1 MMERGGRNGST
12 NGPTATAFLIP
23 IQALPISRLTLRPLV
38 SMDITAEI
46 DHPDGLRS
54 RMISIVV
61 HTLGSEYLD
70 ASLVA
75 SRRSG
80 DGGEMPKGY
89 VRASLEPRST
99 PSYPFLTARSS

>member
-1 MMERGGRNGST
+1 
-12 NGPTATAFLIP
+12 
-23 IQALPISRLTLRPLV
+23 
-38 SMDITAEI
+38 MDITAEI

-70 ASLVA
+70 APLVA

-80 DGGEMPKGY
+80 DGGEMPEGY
-89 VRASLEPRST
+89 RSRATRAAFYS
-99 PSYPFLTARSS
+99 

>member
-1 MMERGGRNGST
+1 
-12 NGPTATAFLIP
+12 
-23 IQALPISRLTLRPLV
+23 
-38 SMDITAEI
+38 
-46 DHPDGLRS
+46 
-54 RMISIVV
+54 MISIVV